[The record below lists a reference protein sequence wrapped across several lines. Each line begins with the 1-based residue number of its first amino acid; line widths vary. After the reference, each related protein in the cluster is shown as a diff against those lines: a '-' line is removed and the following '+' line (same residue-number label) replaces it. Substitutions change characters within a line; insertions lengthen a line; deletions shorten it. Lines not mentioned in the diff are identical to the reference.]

1 MAGRGFG
8 KTHVLAEFAHYKA
21 ETLPG
26 SRGLVTAA
34 TAADARDVV
43 IEGQSGIMNT
53 GRPSFKPEYEP
64 SKRRLTWPN
73 GSQAIVLSADK
84 PERFRGP
91 QCHWFIADE
100 LAVWRYPDAW
110 DMLMM
115 GFRLGEHPQGAVATT
130 PKNNKLM
137 RAVLEQ
143 DGVHRTSGTT
153 YENRA
158 NLSPI
163 FFKHIIK
170 KYEGTRLGRQELNAE
185 LLADNENALWSRT
198 DIEANRSYVVVK
210 FYRIVVG
217 VDPSGSAN
225 GDACGIVVCGVANI
239 AGADHFYVLE
249 DATIRGSSDKWARA
263 VIGAYNKWE
272 ADTVIAEVN
281 FGGDM
286 VRTVIQNVLDDD
298 GRPIGKNVPVK
309 MVHASRGKRVRAE
322 PISMLSEQGRQHHMG
337 TFPALE
343 DELCQWEPGDNES
356 PDRLDALV
364 WAGTELMVDRRK
376 KHGKPR
382 AIKYV

>member
-1 MAGRGFG
+1 M
-8 KTHVLAEFAHYKA
+8 
-21 ETLPG
+21 PG

-43 IEGQSGIMNT
+43 IEGPGGILNT
-53 GRPSFKPEYEP
+53 GRASFRPEYEP

-100 LAVWRYPDAW
+100 LAVWRYPEAW
-110 DMLMM
+110 DMLMF

-130 PKNNKLM
+130 PKNNKLLKS
-137 RAVLEQ
+137 VLEQ
-143 DGVHRTSGTT
+143 DGVYRTSGTT

-163 FFKHIIK
+163 FFAHVIK

-185 LLADNENALWSRT
+185 LLADNENALWARN
-198 DIEANRSYVVVK
+198 DIESNR
-210 FYRIVVG
+210 FYEKIQFRRIVVG
-217 VDPSGSAN
+217 VDPSGSAS
-225 GDACGIVVCGVANI
+225 GDACGIVVCGVARW
-239 AGADHFYVLE
+239 AGVDHFFVLE
-249 DATIRGSSDKWARA
+249 DATIQGSSDEWAKA
-263 VIGAYNKWE
+263 VIGAYNKWS
-272 ADTVIAEVN
+272 ADLVVAEVN

-286 VRTVIQNVLDDD
+286 VRTVIQNAL
-298 GRPIGKNVPVK
+298 GENGKPIGRNMPVK

-322 PISMLSEQGRQHHMG
+322 PVSMLSEQGRQHHMG

-343 DELCQWEPGDNES
+343 DELCQWEPGDQNS

-364 WAGTELMVDRRK
+364 WAGTELMVDK
-376 KHGKPR
+376 KKEHPKPR
-382 AIKYV
+382 SVQYA